1 VHFYPPLAV
10 YIPSKSRNHFDPR
23 NHRFISSIVLDPSI
37 ESCIDF
43 TAIMTEVME
52 PAVDPLSK
60 ATALAELLA
69 KAIEELRSM
78 KPQEKSNTEPESS
91 VKKDSHQ
98 MQPQAQPRDEKSKFN
113 PRGTSPFV
121 VVQSS
126 LTTFFDEPSD
136 DGEVSEASQESS
148 QRRSSFSRYDT
159 VTLQI
164 QRMSIGNLNHGK
176 PVGG

>member
-1 VHFYPPLAV
+1 
-10 YIPSKSRNHFDPR
+10 
-23 NHRFISSIVLDPSI
+23 
-37 ESCIDF
+37 
-43 TAIMTEVME
+43 MTEVME

-69 KAIEELRSM
+69 KAIEELHSM

-91 VKKDSHQ
+91 VKKDSYQ

-121 VVQSS
+121 VVQSG

-148 QRRSSFSRYDT
+148 QRRSSFSCYDT
-159 VTLQI
+159 TDSEDEDWKPEP
-164 QRMSIGNLNHGK
+164 RENPSEGNICARNLRRDGI
-176 PVGG
+176 VGWVRRGRE